1 MISMIISATDRDFRE
16 YQFFMTQTQF
26 RMKLQFSLKYF
37 LITIFIVLVEVLIAT
52 KLSHIFFVR
61 AHLGDVIVV
70 MLLYTFV
77 RSFVKVNDQKLI
89 FGILLFSFLVEF
101 AQYFHMAEKLGF
113 RPGSLM
119 YIVIGNSFSWID
131 NLCYAIGC
139 LILYMYVRMANN
151 GGVTSVS
158 NP

>member
-1 MISMIISATDRDFRE
+1 
-16 YQFFMTQTQF
+16 
-26 RMKLQFSLKYF
+26 MKLQFSLKYLLLTVF
-37 LITIFIVLVEVLIAT
+37 IFLVEVLIAT

-61 AHLGDVIVV
+61 AYLGDVIVV

-77 RSFVKVNDQKLI
+77 KSFVKVNNEKLI
-89 FGILLFSFLVEF
+89 LGILIFSFLIEF
-101 AQYFHMAEKLGF
+101 AQYFNIAEKLGF

-139 LILYMYVRMANN
+139 LILYLIVRMTKTENL
-151 GGVTSVS
+151 TSTP